1 MSHSAR
7 QTAVLFVDDET
18 KAQRYFLEAF
28 QDDFPVY
35 TASNSAEACALL
47 NTHGPEIGVVVTDQ
61 RMPGEQGVDLLER
74 VRRYNP
80 NIVRILVTAFTDYQ
94 AAVDAVN
101 DGRVFR
107 YIHKPW
113 EPEELAATLA
123 QAREHYAR
131 LVEREHLLRLKAET
145 VRQMHMSDKVSGMA
159 ILAEG
164 LNHHLRNAL
173 TAVRAFIDLAPHKL
187 ADELGGRA
195 PADADFWGEYQKHA
209 QSQLDRI
216 YTILGNVAEASPP
229 RQLGLDEK
237 VAVSSLIAS
246 VFSSFDSA
254 FIERGIAVF
263 LDIDP
268 ATPPLRVN
276 GEKFRRLWHLIFT
289 EELASLATGDELVI
303 AVVPAD
309 DSRGRRCVRITV
321 SDNGQWPAQERHM
334 SIFEPFFTRTRQPD
348 DLGVRMMACYNIVH
362 SHGGVIE
369 AHASQQ
375 GGLEVR
381 MDFPLDAVAPPEMG
395 DFFAC
400 LMEHERRWSEREQET
415 AG

>member
-1 MSHSAR
+1 MSHSLE
-7 QTAVLFVDDET
+7 QIAVLFVDDET

-35 TASNSAEACALL
+35 TASNASEAYAILQAR
-47 NTHGPEIGVVVTDQ
+47 GPEIGVIVTDQ

-74 VRRYNP
+74 ARRFNP

-113 EPEELAATLA
+113 DPEKLAATLSH
-123 QAREHYAR
+123 AREHYSR
-131 LVEREHLLRLKAET
+131 LIEREQLLRLKAET
-145 VRQMHMSDKVSGMA
+145 VRQMHMTDKVAGMA

-164 LNHHLRNAL
+164 MNHHLRNAL

-187 ADELGGRA
+187 ADELEGRS

-209 QSQLDRI
+209 QGQLDRI
-216 YTILGNVAEASPP
+216 YTILGNVAEVSPA
-229 RQLGLDEK
+229 RQLVLDESIT
-237 VAVSSLIAS
+237 VSSLITS

-254 FIERGIAVF
+254 FIEKRIAVF

-268 ATPPLRVN
+268 SAPALRVN
-276 GEKFRRLWHLIFT
+276 GDKFRRLWHLIFT
-289 EELASLATGDELVI
+289 EELASLSAGDELVI
-303 AVVPAD
+303 SVAPASD
-309 DSRGRRCVRITV
+309 GAGRRCVRITV
-321 SDNGQWPAQERHM
+321 SDNGQWPAHERHA

-348 DLGVRMMACYNIVH
+348 DLGVRMMASFNIVH
-362 SHGGVIE
+362 NHGGVIE
-369 AHASQQ
+369 ARGSQQ
-375 GGLEVR
+375 GGLEVQ
-381 MDFPLDAVAPPEMG
+381 MDFPLDSSVAAEAG
-395 DFFAC
+395 DFFSR